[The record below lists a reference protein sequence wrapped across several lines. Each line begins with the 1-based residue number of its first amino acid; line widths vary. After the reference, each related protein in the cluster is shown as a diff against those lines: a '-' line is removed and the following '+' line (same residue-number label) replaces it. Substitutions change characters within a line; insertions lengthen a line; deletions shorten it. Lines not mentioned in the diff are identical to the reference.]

1 MQPENETLPP
11 FLRGVPEARTYDG
24 VKALLKSKAL
34 EAATHEES
42 IDFGKRTIL
51 TIDGEEHFDRRRL
64 ESPMLSR
71 EALKT
76 YERSI
81 LMRTVDHC
89 LTDVER
95 GPDGLPQCDLTVLIA
110 RMLLEIG
117 ATIVGLDDV
126 DTAERSE
133 RLREVRDPMMRAF
146 IVEFELAEHEPIIA
160 EGLVAKEEF
169 RKEFVEPARERRQA
183 EIDALREAG
192 DEAGL
197 EALEGTSLINQML
210 LHWNPEWDDDLLV
223 RESLLYLIASGHST
237 STAITHAVNELS
249 GWFDKHPEQWDLR
262 LDPEFLTKAAQETLR
277 LHSPTPGILRRAVE
291 PVEIVDG
298 DQVISLKPGDL
309 ISGNI
314 SAASRDESH
323 FGEGW
328 NEFDP
333 HREVKRTTN
342 RYGAAFGGGTH
353 VCIGRQLVL
362 GNYAR
367 GEQEGEYFGIFVRI
381 LRRLYEAGVRF
392 PDGFVPVAAHSG
404 HDRFDDFPV
413 IFDDMDAVLGTA
425 AR

>member
-1 MQPENETLPP
+1 MQPETLPP
-11 FLRGVPEARTYDG
+11 FLRGVPEITSYDG

-34 EAATHEES
+34 ESATHEES
-42 IDFGKRTIL
+42 IDFGRRTIL

-71 EALKT
+71 EALKS

-81 LMRTVDHC
+81 LMKTVDHC
-89 LTDVER
+89 LADVPA
-95 GPDGLPQCDLTVLIA
+95 GPDGLPECDLTDLIS

-126 DTAERSE
+126 ETAERSE
-133 RLREVRDPMMRAF
+133 RLRQVRDPMMRAF
-146 IVEFELAEHEPIIA
+146 IVEFELEEHEPIIA
-160 EGLVAKEEF
+160 EGLKAKDEF
-169 RKEFVEPARERRQA
+169 RDEFVQPSRERRQA

-192 DEAGL
+192 DTAGL
-197 EALEGTSLINQML
+197 EALEGTNLINQML
-210 LHWNPEWDDDLLV
+210 LHWDDSWDDDLLV

-249 GWFDKHPEQWDLR
+249 GWFAEHPDEWELR
-262 LDPEFLTKAAQETLR
+262 LDPDFLLKAAMETLR
-277 LHSPTPGILRRAVE
+277 LHSPTPGILRRAIE
-291 PVEIVDG
+291 PVEIVDHG
-298 DQVISLKPGDL
+298 GVVSLQPGDL
-309 ISGNI
+309 VSGNI
-314 SAASRDESH
+314 SAASRDETH

-328 NEFDP
+328 NSFDP

-367 GEQEGEYFGIFVRI
+367 GEEDGEYFGVFVRI

-392 PDGFVPVAAHSG
+392 PEGFKPEPAHSG
-404 HDRFDDFPV
+404 HDRFDHFPV
-413 IFDDMDAVLGTA
+413 VFDDMDSVLAATA
-425 AR
+425 R

>member
-1 MQPENETLPP
+1 MQPETLPP
-11 FLRGVPEARTYDG
+11 FLRGVPEITSYDG

-34 EAATHEES
+34 ESATHEES
-42 IDFGKRTIL
+42 IDFGRRTIL
-51 TIDGEEHFDRRRL
+51 TIDGEEHFDRRRM

-71 EALKT
+71 EALKS

-81 LMRTVDHC
+81 LMKTIDHC
-89 LTDVER
+89 MADVSV
-95 GPDGLPQCDLTVLIA
+95 GAGGLPECDLTDLIT

-126 DTAERSE
+126 ETEARSE

-146 IVEFELAEHEPIIA
+146 IVEFELEDHEPIIA
-160 EGLVAKEEF
+160 EGLKWKDVF
-169 RKEFVEPARERRQA
+169 RDEFVLPSKERRQA
-183 EIDALREAG
+183 EIEALREAG

-197 EALEGTSLINQML
+197 EALEGTNLINQML
-210 LHWNPEWDDDLLV
+210 LHWDDSWDDDLVV

-237 STAITHAVNELS
+237 TTAITHAIKELS
-249 GWFDKHPEQWDLR
+249 EWFDAHPEEYELR
-262 LDPEFLTKAAQETLR
+262 HDPDFLTKAAMETLR

-291 PVEIVDG
+291 AVEIEDNGKV
-298 DQVISLKPGDL
+298 VSLRPGDL
-309 ISGNI
+309 VSGNI

-328 NEFDP
+328 NSFNP
-333 HREVKRTTN
+333 HREVERTTN

-367 GEQEGEYFGIFVRI
+367 GEQEGEYFGVFVRI
-381 LRRLYEAGVRF
+381 LRRLYEAGIRF
-392 PDGFVPVAAHSG
+392 PEGFRPQQAHSG
-404 HDRFDDFPV
+404 HDRYEHFPV
-413 IFDDMDAVLGTA
+413 VFDDMDAVLSTA
-425 AR
+425 AK

>member
-42 IDFGKRTIL
+42 IDFGERTIL

-183 EIDALREAG
+183 ERPA
-192 DEAGL
+192 
-197 EALEGTSLINQML
+197 T
-210 LHWNPEWDDDLLV
+210 
-223 RESLLYLIASGHST
+223 
-237 STAITHAVNELS
+237 
-249 GWFDKHPEQWDLR
+249 
-262 LDPEFLTKAAQETLR
+262 
-277 LHSPTPGILRRAVE
+277 RRVWRR
-291 PVEIVDG
+291 
-298 DQVISLKPGDL
+298 
-309 ISGNI
+309 
-314 SAASRDESH
+314 SR
-323 FGEGW
+323 G
-328 NEFDP
+328 P
-333 HREVKRTTN
+333 
-342 RYGAAFGGGTH
+342 A
-353 VCIGRQLVL
+353 
-362 GNYAR
+362 
-367 GEQEGEYFGIFVRI
+367 
-381 LRRLYEAGVRF
+381 
-392 PDGFVPVAAHSG
+392 
-404 HDRFDDFPV
+404 
-413 IFDDMDAVLGTA
+413 
-425 AR
+425 